1 MQSFLAKGCGC
12 TLHTGRPC
20 SGQFPI
26 DHYIE
31 FRGQCRELSR
41 QELDMAFLGQLN
53 AFTFS
58 GENAVR
64 HPTPSR
70 QHTYAVFWHCG
81 QRVCRKT
88 FLFLH
93 TISEKRLKNLKS
105 RNGLT
110 PRTHGNT
117 RRLPANTISYADTQ
131 RVVQFIATYAEA
143 HAILLPGRIPGYK
156 RADLQLLPSST
167 TKRNVWLSYSGS
179 LATLMPPAH
188 RVSYST
194 FCSLWQRFLPRV
206 MVTKPMSDLC
216 WVCQQNSIAMMRSAN
231 QLEDQKSEVMWF

>member
-1 MQSFLAKGCGC
+1 MTQLSPPLSPPIMSLLRHWRPRVCSPSSQ
-12 TLHTGRPC
+12 TGRPC

-26 DHYIE
+26 GHYIE

-41 QELDMAFLGQLN
+41 QELDMALLGQLN

-64 HPTPSR
+64 HPTLSR

-105 RNGLT
+105 SLSRNELT

-117 RRLPANTISYADTQ
+117 RRLPANTITYADTQ
-131 RVVQFIATYAEA
+131 
-143 HAILLPGRIPGYK
+143 
-156 RADLQLLPSST
+156 
-167 TKRNVWLSYSGS
+167 
-179 LATLMPPAH
+179 
-188 RVSYST
+188 
-194 FCSLWQRFLPRV
+194 
-206 MVTKPMSDLC
+206 
-216 WVCQQNSIAMMRSAN
+216 
-231 QLEDQKSEVMWF
+231 